1 MSDPCDLSGK
11 TALLAGQH
19 PTAMPNTAQ
28 LYARRLLAMLG
39 SQAEP
44 LGEADHPALA
54 WRRAGLLE
62 LTGRP
67 DGPGL
72 VCPSALAAAADG
84 ALMALRALAPDPAL
98 LPTSGAVLLGERA
111 RLIGLGRQGRIS
123 ANLSCRLLDALDGR
137 IALNLARDDD
147 WDLVPLLLGFD
158 ALDGWTDIERR
169 VARIPTRQLMELGI
183 ELGLPIA
190 LEALIEPDLSLTGAS
205 RISDQADRAGAPLVL
220 DFASLWAGP
229 LASSLLAMLGAEVV
243 KVESVHRPD
252 GARRGHPG
260 FYDLLNGG
268 KQSVAIDFGDASQLS
283 RLLALVAKADII
295 IEGSRPHALKRLGI
309 DCDVFAAGGGIWIAI
324 TGHTDPMRVG
334 FGDDAAIAAGLS
346 ASMQQAWGE
355 AMFAGDAIAD
365 PLTGLHAA
373 LAAWAAWR
381 HRRSGIIPLS
391 LTGATAFAMQAGT
404 ASAAELAGWQAAA
417 TIDRAPFYALR
428 KPAGQARSI
437 GADNAALLGFR

>member
-11 TALLAGQH
+11 TAFLAGQH
-19 PTAMPNTAQ
+19 PTAMPDTAQ

-54 WRRAGLLE
+54 WRRAGLME
-62 LTGRP
+62 ITGRP

-98 LPTSGAVLLGERA
+98 LPPSGAVLLGERA

-137 IALNLARDDD
+137 IALNLARYDD
-147 WDLVPLLLGFD
+147 WDLVPLLLGSE
-158 ALDGWTDIERR
+158 AVEGWEDIERR
-169 VARIPTRQLMELGI
+169 IARLSARQLLELGI

-190 LEALIEPDLSLTGAS
+190 LEALIEPDLALAGAS
-205 RISDQADRAGAPLVL
+205 RSSAPANRESAPLVL

-243 KVESVHRPD
+243 KVESVNRPD
-252 GARRGHPG
+252 GARAGHPG
-260 FYDLLNGG
+260 FYNLLNSG
-268 KQSVAIDFGDASQLS
+268 KQSVAIDFGDPAQLS
-283 RLLALVAKADII
+283 RLLALVERADIV
-295 IEGSRPHALKRLGI
+295 IEGSRPHALRRLGI
-309 DCDVFAAGGGIWIAI
+309 DRDAFAADGGIWIAI
-324 TGHTDPMRVG
+324 TGYGDPSRVG
-334 FGDDAAIAAGLS
+334 FGDDAAVAAGLS
-346 ASMQQAWGE
+346 ACMQQHWGE

-381 HRRSGIIPLS
+381 HGRCGIIPLS
-391 LTGATAFAMQAGT
+391 LAGCTAFAMQAGS
-404 ASAAELAGWQAAA
+404 ASGAELATWQAAA
-417 TIDRAPFYALR
+417 TADRAPLYALR
-428 KPAGQARSI
+428 KPASQARSI